1 MLDYLAL
8 AAVAA
13 VLREGSFDKAAAVL
27 GITPSAV
34 SQRVKGLEERLGVAL
49 VTRGAPCLAT
59 PIGARLCA
67 HVERVRLLEADI
79 SGELQG
85 LAAQGDDR
93 PTLRVAVNS
102 DSLATWFPLAA
113 AQFTAASGALLE
125 LVLDDEAHTAE
136 RLRTGE
142 VMAAVSADPAPV
154 AGCKIH
160 PLGALDYAAVA
171 SPAFHAAHFANGLAN
186 RNLRS
191 APMLRFDRRDELQF
205 RWMREAH
212 GEAALPPTHWAPST
226 HGMLELT
233 LAGLGWS
240 MAPVSMAAP
249 WLAQGLLVELEPLHR
264 IAVPLNWQR
273 TRLNTQLLDVM
284 TGAVRQVAAQR
295 LRPLAAPAAPE
306 SNSA

>member
-8 AAVAA
+8 ASVAA

-27 GITPSAV
+27 GVTPSAV

-49 VTRGAPCLAT
+49 LTRGSPCLAT
-59 PIGARLCA
+59 PIGAKLCA
-67 HVERVRLLEADI
+67 HLERVRLLEVDM
-79 SGELQG
+79 SGELEG
-85 LAAQGDDR
+85 LTGQKDEK

-102 DSLATWFPLAA
+102 DSLATWFPHAA
-113 AQFTAASGALLE
+113 AQFTAVSGALLE

-142 VMAAVSADPAPV
+142 VMAAISADLAPV
-154 AGCKIH
+154 VGCKIH

-171 SPAFHAAHFANGLAN
+171 SPAFQAEHFATGVTV

-205 RWMREAH
+205 RWMREAC
-212 GEAALPPTHWAPST
+212 GEIVLPPTHWAPST

-240 MAPVSMAAP
+240 MAPISMAAP
-249 WLAQGLLVELEPLHR
+249 LFAQGRLVELQPPCR

-284 TGAVRQVAAQR
+284 TRAVRQVAAQW
-295 LRPLAAPAAPE
+295 LRPVERQAETDRIAQ
-306 SNSA
+306 

>member
-1 MLDYLAL
+1 ML
-8 AAVAA
+8 
-13 VLREGSFDKAAAVL
+13 
-27 GITPSAV
+27 
-34 SQRVKGLEERLGVAL
+34 
-49 VTRGAPCLAT
+49 TRGAPCLAT

-67 HVERVRLLEADI
+67 HFERVRLLETDI
-79 SGELQG
+79 AGELAG
-85 LAAQGDDR
+85 LAGQGDDR

-160 PLGALDYAAVA
+160 PLGALDYVAVA
-171 SPAFHAAHFANGLAN
+171 SPAFHAAHFADGGAV

-205 RWMREAH
+205 RWMREAF
-212 GEAALPPTHWAPST
+212 GEAVLPPTHWTPST
-226 HGMLELT
+226 HGMLDLT

-240 MAPVSMAAP
+240 MAPTSMAAP
-249 WLAQGLLVELEPLHR
+249 LLAQGRLVELQPRHR

-273 TRLNTQLLDVM
+273 TRLNTQLLDSM
-284 TGAVRQVAAQR
+284 TRAVRQVAAQS
-295 LRPLAAPAAPE
+295 LRPLG
-306 SNSA
+306 

>member
-8 AAVAA
+8 ASVAA

-27 GITPSAV
+27 GVTPSAV
-34 SQRVKGLEERLGVAL
+34 SQRVKGLEERLGIAL
-49 VTRGAPCLAT
+49 LTRGTPCLAT

-67 HVERVRLLEADI
+67 HLERVRLLEADM
-79 SGELQG
+79 SGELEGMGGQR
-85 LAAQGDDR
+85 DEK

-102 DSLATWFPLAA
+102 DSLATWFPRAA
-113 AQFTAASGALLE
+113 AQFTAASGALLD

-171 SPAFHAAHFANGLAN
+171 SPTFYAEHFVNGVAVG
-186 RNLRS
+186 NLRS

-205 RWMREAH
+205 RWMREAY
-212 GEAALPPTHWAPST
+212 GEIVLPPTHWAPST

-240 MAPVSMAAP
+240 MAPISMAAP
-249 WLAQGLLVELEPLHR
+249 LFAQGRLVELQPLHR
-264 IAVPLNWQR
+264 TAVTLNWQR
-273 TRLNTQLLDVM
+273 TRLNTRLLEAM
-284 TGAVRQVAAQR
+284 TRAVRQVAAQS
-295 LRPLAAPAAPE
+295 LRPL
-306 SNSA
+306 

>member
-8 AAVAA
+8 ASVAA

-27 GITPSAV
+27 GVTPSAV

-49 VTRGAPCLAT
+49 LTRGAPCLAT
-59 PIGARLCA
+59 PIGAKLCA
-67 HVERVRLLEADI
+67 HLERVRLLEADI
-79 SGELQG
+79 SGELEG
-85 LAAQGDDR
+85 LAGQRDEK

-102 DSLATWFPLAA
+102 DSLATWFPHAA
-113 AQFTAASGALLE
+113 AEFTAASGALLE

-142 VMAAVSADPAPV
+142 VMAAVSADLAPV
-154 AGCKIH
+154 AGCKTL

-171 SPAFHAAHFANGLAN
+171 SPAFHAEHFANGVAV

-205 RWMREAH
+205 RWMREAC
-212 GEAALPPTHWAPST
+212 GEIVLPPTNWAPST

-240 MAPVSMAAP
+240 MAPISMAAP
-249 WLAQGLLVELEPLHR
+249 LFAQGRLVELQPPYR

-284 TGAVRQVAAQR
+284 TRAVRQVAAQW
-295 LRPLAAPAAPE
+295 LRPVEMRTETGRIAQ
-306 SNSA
+306 

>member
-1 MLDYLAL
+1 MFDYLAL

-27 GITPSAV
+27 GVTPSAV

-59 PIGARLCA
+59 PVGARLCA
-67 HVERVRLLEADI
+67 HFERVRLLEADI

-85 LAAQGDDR
+85 LAGQRDER

-142 VMAAVSADPAPV
+142 VMAAVSAEPAPV
-154 AGCKIH
+154 AGCKIY

-171 SPAFHAAHFANGLAN
+171 SPAFRATHFANGVAGQT
-186 RNLRS
+186 LRS

-205 RWMREAH
+205 RWMREAC
-212 GEAALPPTHWAPST
+212 GVAFLPPTHWAPST

-249 WLAQGLLVELEPLHR
+249 LLAQGRLVELEPLHR

-273 TRLNTQLLDVM
+273 TRLNTQLLDAM
-284 TGAVRQVAAQR
+284 TRAVRQVAAQW
-295 LRPLAAPAAPE
+295 LRPATGQIE
-306 SNSA
+306 RERHSE

>member
-1 MLDYLAL
+1 MIDYSAL

-27 GITPSAV
+27 GVTPSAV

-49 VTRGAPCLAT
+49 LTRGTPCLAT

-67 HVERVRLLEADI
+67 HLERVRLLEADM
-79 SGELQG
+79 SGELAG
-85 LAAQGDDR
+85 LAGQKEDR

-113 AQFTAASGALLE
+113 AQFAAASGALLD

-171 SPAFHAAHFANGLAN
+171 SPAFHAAHFANEVAGRA
-186 RNLRS
+186 LRS

-205 RWMREAH
+205 RWMREAC

-240 MAPVSMAAP
+240 MAPISMATP
-249 WLAQGLLVELEPLHR
+249 LLAQGRLVELQPLHR
-264 IAVPLNWQR
+264 VAVPLNWQR

-284 TGAVRQVAAQR
+284 TRAVRQVAAQR
-295 LRPLAAPAAPE
+295 LRPLAVQAEPE
-306 SNSA
+306 RNAR

>member
-8 AAVAA
+8 ASVAA

-27 GITPSAV
+27 GVTPSAV

-49 VTRGAPCLAT
+49 LTRGAPCLAT
-59 PIGARLCA
+59 PIGAKLCA
-67 HVERVRLLEADI
+67 HLERVRLLEADI
-79 SGELQG
+79 SGELEG
-85 LAAQGDDR
+85 LAGRRDEK

-102 DSLATWFPLAA
+102 DSLATWFPHAA

-142 VMAAVSADPAPV
+142 VMAAVSADLAPV

-171 SPAFHAAHFANGLAN
+171 SPAFHAEHFANGVTV

-205 RWMREAH
+205 RWMREAC
-212 GEAALPPTHWAPST
+212 GEIVLPPTHWAPST

-240 MAPVSMAAP
+240 MAPISMAAP
-249 WLAQGLLVELEPLHR
+249 LFAQGRLVELQPPYR

-284 TGAVRQVAAQR
+284 TRAVRQVAAQW
-295 LRPLAAPAAPE
+295 LRPVEMRTETGRIAQ
-306 SNSA
+306 

>member
-13 VLREGSFDKAAAVL
+13 VLREGSFDKAAVVL
-27 GITPSAV
+27 GVTPSAV

-59 PIGARLCA
+59 PVGARLCA

-85 LAAQGDDR
+85 LAGQRDER

-154 AGCKIH
+154 AGCRIY

-171 SPAFHAAHFANGLAN
+171 SPAFRARHFGKARAVE
-186 RNLRS
+186 NLRL

-205 RWMREAH
+205 RWMREAC
-212 GEAALPPTHWAPST
+212 GEAVLPPTHWAPST

-240 MAPVSMAAP
+240 MAPVSMATP
-249 WLAQGLLVELEPLHR
+249 LLAQGRLVELEPLHR

-273 TRLNTQLLDVM
+273 TRLNTQLLDAM
-284 TGAVRQVAAQR
+284 TKAVRQVAAQW
-295 LRPLAAPAAPE
+295 LRPSTGQIEPE
-306 SNSA
+306 RHSE

>member
-1 MLDYLAL
+1 ML
-8 AAVAA
+8 
-13 VLREGSFDKAAAVL
+13 
-27 GITPSAV
+27 
-34 SQRVKGLEERLGVAL
+34 
-49 VTRGAPCLAT
+49 TRGSPCIAT
-59 PIGARLCA
+59 PIGAKLCA
-67 HVERVRLLEADI
+67 HLERVRLLETDI
-79 SGELQG
+79 AGELEG
-85 LAAQGDDR
+85 LAGQRGEK
-93 PTLRVAVNS
+93 PTLSVAVNS
-102 DSLATWFPLAA
+102 DSLATWFPVAA
-113 AQFTAASGALLE
+113 AQFAATSGALLD

-171 SPAFHAAHFANGLAN
+171 SPAFHAEHFAHGATS

-205 RWMREAH
+205 RWMREAC
-212 GEAALPPTHWAPST
+212 GETSLPPTHWAPST

-240 MAPVSMAAP
+240 MAPISMAAP
-249 WLAQGLLVELEPLHR
+249 LLAEGRLVELQPLHR

-273 TRLNTQLLDVM
+273 TRLNTQLLDAM
-284 TGAVRQVAAQR
+284 TRAVRQVAAQC
-295 LRPLAAPAAPE
+295 LRPLAAQSEPE
-306 SNSA
+306 RNPH

>member
-1 MLDYLAL
+1 MIDYSAL

-13 VLREGSFDKAAAVL
+13 VRREGSFDKAAVVL
-27 GITPSAV
+27 GVTPSAV

-49 VTRGAPCLAT
+49 LTRGAPCLAT
-59 PIGARLCA
+59 PIGAKLCA
-67 HVERVRLLEADI
+67 HLERVRLLEADI
-79 SGELQG
+79 SGEFQG
-85 LAAQGDDR
+85 LAEQGGEK

-102 DSLATWFPLAA
+102 DSLATWFPHAA
-113 AQFTAASGALLE
+113 AQFTAVSGALLE

-142 VMAAVSADPAPV
+142 VMAAVSADLAPV
-154 AGCKIH
+154 VGCKIH

-171 SPAFHAAHFANGLAN
+171 SPAFRAGHFATGVTV

-205 RWMREAH
+205 RWMREACS
-212 GEAALPPTHWAPST
+212 EIVLPPTHWAPST

-240 MAPVSMAAP
+240 MAPISMAAP
-249 WLAQGLLVELEPLHR
+249 LFAQGRLVELQPPCR

-284 TGAVRQVAAQR
+284 TRAVRQVAAQW
-295 LRPLAAPAAPE
+295 LRPVERQAETDRIAQ
-306 SNSA
+306 

>member
-8 AAVAA
+8 ASGAA
-13 VLREGSFDKAAAVL
+13 VLRDGSFDKAAAVL
-27 GITPSAV
+27 GVTPSAV
-34 SQRVKGLEERLGVAL
+34 SLRVKGLEERLGVAL
-49 VTRGAPCLAT
+49 LTRGAPCLAT
-59 PIGARLCA
+59 PIGAKLCA
-67 HVERVRLLEADI
+67 HLERVRLLEADI
-79 SGELQG
+79 SGELEG
-85 LAAQGDDR
+85 LAGRRDEK

-102 DSLATWFPLAA
+102 DSLATWFPHAA

-142 VMAAVSADPAPV
+142 VMAAVSADLAPV

-171 SPAFHAAHFANGLAN
+171 SPAFHAEHFANGVTV

-205 RWMREAH
+205 RWMREAC
-212 GEAALPPTHWAPST
+212 GEIVLPPTHWAPST

-240 MAPVSMAAP
+240 MAPISMAAP
-249 WLAQGLLVELEPLHR
+249 LFAQGRLVELQPPYR

-284 TGAVRQVAAQR
+284 TRAVRQVAAQW
-295 LRPLAAPAAPE
+295 LRPVEMRTETGRIAQ
-306 SNSA
+306 

>member
-27 GITPSAV
+27 GVTPSAV

-49 VTRGAPCLAT
+49 LTRGAPCLAT
-59 PIGARLCA
+59 PVGARLCA
-67 HVERVRLLEADI
+67 HFERVRLLETDI
-79 SGELQG
+79 SGELAG
-85 LAAQGDDR
+85 LAGQGEER

-113 AQFTAASGALLE
+113 AQFAAASGALLE

-142 VMAAVSADPAPV
+142 VMAAVSADLAPV
-154 AGCKIH
+154 AGCRIH

-171 SPAFHAAHFANGLAN
+171 NPAFHAEHFAKEAAV
-186 RNLRS
+186 RKLRS

-205 RWMREAH
+205 RWMREAF
-212 GEAALPPTHWAPST
+212 GEAVLPPTHWAPST

-249 WLAQGLLVELEPLHR
+249 LLAQGRLVELQPLHR
-264 IAVPLNWQR
+264 VAVPLNWQR
-273 TRLNTQLLDVM
+273 TRLNTRLLDAM
-284 TGAVRQVAAQR
+284 TKAVRQVAAQS
-295 LRPLAAPAAPE
+295 LRALG
-306 SNSA
+306 

>member
-27 GITPSAV
+27 GVTPSAV

-59 PIGARLCA
+59 PVGARLCA
-67 HVERVRLLEADI
+67 HFERVRLLESDI

-85 LAAQGDDR
+85 LAGPRDER

-154 AGCKIH
+154 AGCKIY

-171 SPAFHAAHFANGLAN
+171 SPAFHAAHFTNGDAG

-205 RWMREAH
+205 RWMREAC
-212 GEAALPPTHWAPST
+212 GETVLPPTHWAPST

-249 WLAQGLLVELEPLHR
+249 LLAQGRLVELEPLHR

-273 TRLNTQLLDVM
+273 TRLNTQLLDAM
-284 TGAVRQVAAQR
+284 TKAVRQVAAQW
-295 LRPLAAPAAPE
+295 LRPLTAQAGPE
-306 SNSA
+306 RHSQ

>member
-1 MLDYLAL
+1 MIDYPAL

-27 GITPSAV
+27 GVTPSAV

-49 VTRGAPCLAT
+49 LTRGAPCLAT
-59 PIGARLCA
+59 PVGAKLCA
-67 HVERVRLLEADI
+67 HLERVRLLEADI
-79 SGELQG
+79 SGEFQG
-85 LAAQGDDR
+85 LAEQGGEK

-113 AQFTAASGALLE
+113 AQFTTASGALLD

-171 SPAFHAAHFANGLAN
+171 SPAFHAAHFANGVAVA
-186 RNLRS
+186 NLRS

-205 RWMREAH
+205 RWMREAY
-212 GEAALPPTHWAPST
+212 GETFLPPTHWAPST

-240 MAPVSMAAP
+240 MAPISMAAP
-249 WLAQGLLVELEPLHR
+249 LFAQGRLVELQPLHR

-273 TRLNTQLLDVM
+273 TRLNTRLLDAM
-284 TGAVRQVAAQR
+284 TTAVREVAAQW
-295 LRPLAAPAAPE
+295 LRPL
-306 SNSA
+306 

>member
-27 GITPSAV
+27 GVTPSAV

-49 VTRGAPCLAT
+49 LTRGAPCLAT
-59 PIGARLCA
+59 PVGARLCA
-67 HVERVRLLEADI
+67 HFERVRLLEADI
-79 SGELQG
+79 SGELLG
-85 LAAQGDDR
+85 LAGQKDER

-113 AQFTAASGALLE
+113 AQFSAASGALLD

-142 VMAAVSADPAPV
+142 VMAAISADPAPV
-154 AGCKIH
+154 AGCRIYS
-160 PLGALDYAAVA
+160 LGALNYAAVA
-171 SPAFHAAHFANGLAN
+171 SPAFHAAHFANGVAGQ
-186 RNLRS
+186 NLRS

-205 RWMREAH
+205 RWMREAC
-212 GEAALPPTHWAPST
+212 GEATLPPTHWAPST

-233 LAGLGWS
+233 LAGVGWS
-240 MAPVSMAAP
+240 MAPISMATP
-249 WLAQGLLVELEPLHR
+249 LLAQGRLVELPPLHR

-273 TRLNTQLLDVM
+273 TRLKTRLLDAM
-284 TGAVRQVAAQR
+284 TRAVRQVAAQW
-295 LRPLAAPAAPE
+295 LRPLAVQTEAE
-306 SNSA
+306 RHSH